1 MTDVYYPPTGFY
13 FAVSVLQ
20 RTPQPNQQDDVDASF
35 QEVSGLTA
43 EFGFD
48 EVVEGGE
55 NRFVHR
61 LPKAAKYPNLVLKR
75 GLVNTTSELVSWF
88 SSTLTSGLNVPIQPK
103 NLEIQLLDENSAP
116 SVTWTVSNAYPAK
129 WEIAA
134 MNAQDNKILVETMEL
149 AFNFFERRDLG
160 AAKPKQSAAGSA

>member
-1 MTDVYYPPTGFY
+1 MSEVYYPPTGFY

-43 EFGFD
+43 EFGFE
-48 EVVEGGE
+48 EVTEGGE
-55 NRFVHR
+55 NRYVHR

-88 SSTLTSGLNVPIQPK
+88 SSTLTSGLNVPIQTK
-103 NLEIQLLDENSAP
+103 NLEIQLLDKNSAP
-116 SVTWTVSNAYPAK
+116 LVTWSVSNAYPAK

-134 MNAQDNKILVETMEL
+134 LNAQDNKILVETMEL
-149 AFNFFERRDLG
+149 ASSFFERRDTG
-160 AAKPKQSAAGSA
+160 AKPKQPAAGSA